1 MLRYRLV
8 DDRDG
13 TVLADLDSAERAL
26 RLFGRFA
33 RDPQRRVRICVVRVV
48 RSEALTGV
56 PTPPN
61 G

>member
-13 TVLADLDSAERAL
+13 TVLADLASAERAL
-26 RLFGRFA
+26 LLFGRFA
-33 RDPQRRVRICVVRVV
+33 RDPQRRVRICVVRVD
-48 RSEALTGV
+48 REPGGV
-56 PTPPN
+56 AAASR